1 MDPPAP
7 ASGRGTEVRVAYLGR
22 NTLNVRGTYSGNLYP
37 FSPQS
42 RTRWVDAEDS
52 RVLLRT
58 RYFRRV

>member
-1 MDPPAP
+1 M
-7 ASGRGTEVRVAYLGR
+7 RVAYLGR
-22 NTLNVRGTYSGNLYP
+22 NSLSVRGTYTGNLYP

-42 RTRWVDAEDS
+42 RIRWVDAEDS